1 MSDLWRAVGTEK
13 TAAAKY
19 MILVIASDGQHQ
31 SIPARLDDR
40 LVAEIFRALAP
51 PAKPASVED
60 YSIPTVQPRTA
71 GVSAREV
78 EVLTRVAAGQTNR
91 AIAEALVLSERTVA
105 HHVASIL
112 NKMGVSSRT
121 EAAALGVRHGLV

>member
-1 MSDLWRAVGTEK
+1 
-13 TAAAKY
+13 
-19 MILVIASDGQHQ
+19 MILLIANDGQHQ
-31 SIPARLDDR
+31 TIPAKLDDR

-51 PAKPASVED
+51 PARPLPLED
-60 YSIPTVQPRTA
+60 YGTPAVHPRAA

-91 AIAEALVLSERTVA
+91 AIAEGLVLSERTVA

-112 NKMGVSSRT
+112 NKLGVSSRT

>member
-1 MSDLWRAVGTEK
+1 MPDLWRGEGAEK
-13 TAAAKY
+13 TAASKY
-19 MILVIASDGQHQ
+19 MILLIASDGQHQ
-31 SIPARLDDR
+31 TRPAKLDDR

-51 PAKPASVED
+51 PAKPSAFED
-60 YSIPTVQPRTA
+60 YGTPAVHPSAA

-91 AIAEALVLSERTVA
+91 AIAAALVLSERTVA

-112 NKMGVSSRT
+112 NKLGVSSRA